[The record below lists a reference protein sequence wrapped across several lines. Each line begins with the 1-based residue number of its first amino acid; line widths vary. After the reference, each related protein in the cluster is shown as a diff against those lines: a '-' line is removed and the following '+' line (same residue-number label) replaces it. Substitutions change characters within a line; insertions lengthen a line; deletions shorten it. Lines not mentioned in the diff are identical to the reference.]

1 MKRVMTILSA
11 AAASAVLLAAC
22 WSPPFDEDISL
33 AVLAEGNM
41 NRLYEF
47 TSGVWIPDNAGYRF
61 LPHYDPVSPGGFLIA
76 EDLAKYFMF
85 FYAVPW
91 SSSGPIGTSLPDP
104 GTVDPVNS
112 LFYGAPGSPRLAASI
127 IFDIGGILDYEF
139 LVWNNA
145 MGTVFMEDKFF
156 DFPAVSGYLGTLA
169 VPVAELTLTGLHFYP
184 DPDASRIIL
193 HALIHWAAGDAFFEL
208 EFVTDE
214 ALPGVAFKSNI
225 NSVRSGGA
233 VDRIALGGRFP
244 LPGKAAYFH
253 SPVSGRSYM
262 NFRDPAGSWK
272 TFTWTASAG
281 TAGPSAI
288 GVGEK
293 IQAVLTTGEILTT
306 DGGYGRAYN
315 PGGGLKYRFPLGE
328 MRFGYEIYLDNTP
341 TLVFSRGRRDKYFG
355 YSLGFDVFSL
365 PTADLYRLE

>member
-11 AAASAVLLAAC
+11 AAASAVLFAAC
-22 WSPPFDEDISL
+22 WSPPFDENVSQ

-41 NRLYEF
+41 DKLHKF
-47 TSGVWIPDNAGYRF
+47 TSGVWVSDNAGYRF
-61 LPHYDPVSPGGFLIA
+61 LPYYDPVSPGGFLIA
-76 EDLAKYFMF
+76 EDPAKYYMF
-85 FYAVPW
+85 FYASPW
-91 SSSGPIGTSLPDP
+91 SFSGPIGTVLPDP

-112 LFYGAPGSPRLAASI
+112 LFYGTPGSPRLAASI
-127 IFDIGGILDYEF
+127 IFDIGGILDYQF
-139 LVWNNA
+139 LVLNNA
-145 MGTVFMEDKFF
+145 MGTVFMEDNFF
-156 DFPAVSGYLGTLA
+156 HFPEVSGYFVTLG

-184 DPDASRIIL
+184 DPDPSRIIL

-214 ALPGVAFKSNI
+214 ALLGVAFKSNI

-262 NFRDPAGSWK
+262 NFREGGSWK
-272 TFTWTASAG
+272 TYSWTASAG
-281 TAGPSAI
+281 TSGPSKIA
-288 GVGEK
+288 VGEK
-293 IQAVLTTGEILTT
+293 ILAVMTTGELMTT
-306 DGGYGRAYN
+306 GGGYGRAYN

-328 MRFGYEIYLDNTP
+328 MQFGYEIYINNTP
-341 TLVFSRGRRDKYFG
+341 TLVFSRGYRNKYSGDALAFVS
-355 YSLGFDVFSL
+355 YSL
-365 PTADLYRLE
+365 PTAELYRLE